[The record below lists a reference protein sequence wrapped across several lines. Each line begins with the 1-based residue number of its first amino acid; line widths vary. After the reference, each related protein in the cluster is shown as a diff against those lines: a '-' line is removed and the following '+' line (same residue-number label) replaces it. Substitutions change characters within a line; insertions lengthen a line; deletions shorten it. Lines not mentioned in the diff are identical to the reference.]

1 MLTNEI
7 VPSESII
14 TFKQQMKRLWWNLH
28 INGEIST
35 FIIFIH
41 IMLQSPLFLLISPNA
56 STSTP
61 GQAGFPV
68 YKYVPYG
75 PVNEVIPY
83 LSRRAQE
90 NRGIMK
96 GAQKERELLWQELK
110 RRLASGELLY
120 RPVYWKHGRG
130 DKEESVSTCWV
141 FSFFVILFFFILP
154 GWQLLLWLSALS
166 LSISTALPGC
176 TFPVPTCPGVLSLM
190 DSFLQVTVFFCL
202 PAIVSLHSV
211 PCCRSPPLTF
221 ILTSAHCPCS
231 LYFFSLSTS
240 ASISI
245 PHFVSTL
252 SIELW
257 YPSSE
262 HLYCSKRTP

>member
-35 FIIFIH
+35 LIIFIH

-141 FSFFVILFFFILP
+141 FYFFVILFFFILP

-176 TFPVPTCPGVLSLM
+176 TFLVPTCPAFSRTWTL
-190 DSFLQVTVFFCL
+190 F
-202 PAIVSLHSV
+202 
-211 PCCRSPPLTF
+211 CRSLSFSVFPPLF
-221 ILTSAHCPCS
+221 
-231 LYFFSLSTS
+231 
-240 ASISI
+240 
-245 PHFVSTL
+245 L
-252 SIELW
+252 SILFLAVV
-257 YPSSE
+257 P
-262 HLYCSKRTP
+262 HL